1 MHTIETTFES
11 GGLLCAGTLTLPADA
26 VNPPV
31 IVMAHGFAC
40 VRAMNL
46 PDLAERF
53 VAAGYAT
60 FLFDYRNFGDSEG
73 LPRHWVDPERHQQ
86 DWVAAIRHL
95 RAMPGIDSLRMVLW
109 GTSLSGGH
117 VLALA
122 SQGVAVQAVIAQFPH
137 VSGVATLA
145 RLHPL
150 SALKLAAAGLLDWM
164 GSKLFG
170 WNYYRPVVGRPGEA
184 AGISSPDA
192 VEGLKLMLSGKVAWE
207 NKVLSRVFLK
217 IGFFNPIRRVS
228 RIRVPTLVLAGRSD
242 AVTPA
247 VAALTAAMRIPRGEF
262 VLVDCN
268 HFEQYVGRGLETN
281 AAEQLRFLR
290 QHVPV

>member
-1 MHTIETTFES
+1 MQTIETTFES
-11 GGLLCAGTLTLPADA
+11 QGLRCTGTLTLPANA

-73 LPRHWVDPERHQQ
+73 LPRHWVDPKRHQQ
-86 DWVAAIRHL
+86 DWLGAIRHL
-95 RAMPGIDSLRMVLW
+95 QSLPQIDAQRMVLW

-117 VLALA
+117 VLTLA
-122 SQGVAVQAVIAQFPH
+122 SQGIDVQAVIAQFPH
-137 VSGVATLA
+137 VSGVATLST
-145 RLHPL
+145 LHPL
-150 SALKLAAAGLLDWM
+150 SALKIFAAGLLDWV
-164 GSKLFG
+164 GNKLFN
-170 WNYYRPVVGRPGEA
+170 WNFYRPVVGRPGEA

-192 VEGLKLMLSGKVAWE
+192 WEGLKLMLSSKVAWE

-217 IGFFNPIRRVS
+217 MAFFNPIHLVRR
-228 RIRVPTLVLAGRSD
+228 IQVPTLVLAGRTD

-247 VAALTAAMRIPRGEF
+247 SATLKAAMRIPRGKF
-262 VLVDCN
+262 VLIDCN
-268 HFEQYVGRGLETN
+268 HFEQYVGRGLEEN
-281 AAEQLRFLR
+281 ATEQLGFLR
-290 QHVPV
+290 EHVPV

>member
-1 MHTIETTFES
+1 MQTIETSFES
-11 GGLLCAGTLTLPADA
+11 QGLRCAGTLTLPANT

-73 LPRHWVDPERHQQ
+73 LPRHWVDPKRHQQ
-86 DWVAAIRHL
+86 DWLAAIEHL
-95 RAMPGIDSLRMVLW
+95 KALPQIDTKRIVLW

-117 VLALA
+117 VLTLA
-122 SQGVAVQAVIAQFPH
+122 SHGIAVQAVIAQFPH

-150 SALKLAAAGLLDWM
+150 SALKLTAAGLLDWV
-164 GSKLFG
+164 GSKLFN
-170 WNYYRPVVGRPGEA
+170 WNFNRPVVGRPGEA
-184 AGISSPDA
+184 AGINSPDA
-192 VEGLKLMLSGKVAWE
+192 WEGLQLMLTNKVAWE

-217 IGFFNPIRRVS
+217 IAFYNPIRLVRS
-228 RIRVPTLVLAGRSD
+228 IRVPTLVLAGRTDS
-242 AVTPA
+242 VTPA
-247 VAALTAAMRIPRGEF
+247 SAALKATMRIPRGEF
-262 VLVDCN
+262 VLINCN
-268 HFEQYVGRGLETN
+268 HFEQYVGRGLEVN
-281 AAEQLRFLR
+281 ANEQLGFLR
-290 QHVPV
+290 EHVPV